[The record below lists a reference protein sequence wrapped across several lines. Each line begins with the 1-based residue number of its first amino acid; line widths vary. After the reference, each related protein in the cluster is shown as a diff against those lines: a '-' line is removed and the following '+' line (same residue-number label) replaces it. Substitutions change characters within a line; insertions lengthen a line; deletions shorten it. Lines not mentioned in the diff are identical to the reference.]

1 MLNEENEFGRRVS
14 SSAFQSPPSR
24 TSLESSAS
32 KSLCILH
39 TRVTISIA
47 NRQSSTCFIRSGKP
61 KALGGHASSTRAESA
76 SRLLVSK
83 WWAGKS
89 AKCLGSTVSEQVRC
103 IWRDEEH
110 VWGKSEEERCPHVLL
125 KTEKEE
131 ISLGVWGDGR
141 DKEVKNPR
149 MLGGSETETSFDV
162 YVSSWQACNH
172 SSAQAQDFLIWCYRH
187 KTKGGNRFQ
196 GRALLQKCTCEPT
209 GSRCVQQGA
218 HPAATRLGFWRT
230 GMVFMD
236 LLTWRPTSNF
246 VKTRENKAR
255 VNSNWAHWLPILLLH
270 ACHCRLCTENAG
282 RIGKIPLLLLLVG
295 WKLGIFWR
303 T

>member
-218 HPAATRLGFWRT
+218 HPAATWDSASEERGWCSWISSHEDQLQI
-230 GMVFMD
+230 
-236 LLTWRPTSNF
+236 LSKLE
-246 VKTRENKAR
+246 KTKLE
-255 VNSNWAHWLPILLLH
+255 WIQ
-270 ACHCRLCTENAG
+270 TEHTDFQSYSYMPAIAG
-282 RIGKIPLLLLLVG
+282 SAQRMQAE
-295 WKLGIFWR
+295 
-303 T
+303 